1 MEFDDKGDGAED
13 SAFDGEGGPSRQ
25 GRVAG
30 QVEGGACRPLGRRW
44 GTHRRPLCLLVTMPP
59 APTISQELQALI
71 KYIEINK
78 AGDMDWFTIKPT
90 NKEGTHWEGTCWYIH
105 ELVKYEFKFQVR
117 GMGRAG
123 PQMTHGPRVLGE
135 QAAHCLWLWLSI
147 SMPVCYCQMF

>member
-1 MEFDDKGDGAED
+1 
-13 SAFDGEGGPSRQ
+13 
-25 GRVAG
+25 
-30 QVEGGACRPLGRRW
+30 
-44 GTHRRPLCLLVTMPP
+44 MPP

-117 GMGRAG
+117 DG
-123 PQMTHGPRVLGE
+123 PGWVTDNSWP
-135 QAAHCLWLWLSI
+135 ACLWRTRGLLPFIAGVHPHAWVEL
-147 SMPVCYCQMF
+147 PECWRGWTVTN